1 MERWRRVW
9 NGGGEFGNLAQSPNR
24 RRRVS
29 NGGADL
35 SSVAQSLECRRRVS
49 VTVPRLILLKNFDI
63 GQYKE
68 FLATDECWIAFAT
81 YELCYVS
88 PSKKMHRM
96 ELLNGCLGLE
106 Y

>member
-1 MERWRRVW
+1 VFYRFGRRRRAW

-35 SSVAQSLECRRRVS
+35 SSVAQSLECRRRIS
-49 VTVPRLILLKNFDI
+49 VTVLIVIFLSNPEI

-68 FLATDECWIAFAT
+68 FLATDE
-81 YELCYVS
+81 YGLPSPRLNYVMLVRQ
-88 PSKKMHRM
+88 KKCIGW
-96 ELLNGCLGLE
+96 NC
-106 Y
+106 